1 MSTSGE
7 AVARAGPQVAA
18 DAVANDAVA
27 PQQLSLHLRLTR
39 AGPRPSA
46 NDTAATRRLSPAR
59 ASSESRRLKRP
70 ASRGLRGSSG
80 ERGGAVALWVVL
92 MVPLTVLAA
101 LIAMSVPLRLK
112 AETSMR
118 SATEDLAALL
128 NNHVQNCNARPTD
141 SGTPT
146 DPDCLEVSLTSLCD
160 EEDTNMRLCRAIDLV
175 MRDLGTAGVDVDS
188 LRGFYVHDVNNKA
201 DTALA
206 RDRQDVTSQ
215 TPGLILCTSDESSD
229 PSLDP
234 SLYVALVG
242 DWSNGGWAPSQVWPD
257 GRSVAGEAVRSERLT
272 ASTSTSRCPPG
283 EVYPVDPGTLA
294 RDGTVTG

>member
-1 MSTSGE
+1 M
-7 AVARAGPQVAA
+7 
-18 DAVANDAVA
+18 
-27 PQQLSLHLRLTR
+27 
-39 AGPRPSA
+39 
-46 NDTAATRRLSPAR
+46 
-59 ASSESRRLKRP
+59 
-70 ASRGLRGSSG
+70 
-80 ERGGAVALWVVL
+80 ALWVVL

-128 NNHVQNCNARPTD
+128 NKHVQNCNARPTD
-141 SGTPT
+141 NGTPPDPAPPP

-160 EEDTNMRLCRAIDLV
+160 EEDVNKRLCGEIDLV

-188 LRGFYVHDVNNKA
+188 LQGFYVHDVNNKA
-201 DTALA
+201 DTAPA
-206 RDRQDVTSQ
+206 RDRRDVTSQ
-215 TPGLILCTSDESSD
+215 TPGLILCRRGTVTSDD
-229 PSLDP
+229 PSDP

-272 ASTSTSRCPPG
+272 ASASTSRCRPG
-283 EVYPVDPGTLA
+283 AVDVDPGTLA